1 VTKALFARIL
11 QVMRPPPTHHLT
23 SPAVANSATHDFAS
37 CVLGAPRAPHIM
49 RGDWQTPASR
59 QLPEMRDEIH
69 RAVTALHE
77 GRPVIVGTY
86 QTGVYREI
94 VALESLRDSTGA
106 PKGLLAVATRYNGG
120 KEQTFLGLP
129 TLTLVYLPT
138 PEDAAAYYLAGAL
151 SYRAGPADLYPGS
164 VGSLE
169 LVHDPMSG
177 IAQITQLQSSAKVSE
192 PAVSDILKKP
202 GNSLCTKYQ
211 KWSSRLL
218 ERAFE
223 HVRRLGISQIA
234 VGPQSET
241 DLPLSAPVR
250 NLSMIRNKAEACGF
264 TLSSDRSL
272 LIDTRSPR

>member
-1 VTKALFARIL
+1 
-11 QVMRPPPTHHLT
+11 MYPPHSHPLT
-23 SPAVANSATHDFAS
+23 SSAVADSATHDFAS
-37 CVLGAPRAPHIM
+37 HPLGVPRVPHIM
-49 RGDWQTPASR
+49 PSDWQTPESR
-59 QLPEMRDEIH
+59 ERPAMRDDVH

-77 GRPVIVGTY
+77 GRRVIVGTY
-86 QTGVYREI
+86 PTGVYREI

-106 PKGLLAVATRYNGG
+106 PKGLLAAATRYNGG
-120 KEQTFLGLP
+120 REQTFIGLP
-129 TLTLVYLPT
+129 TLTLIYLPT
-138 PEDAAAYYLAGAL
+138 PEDAVVYYRAGAL

-192 PAVSDILKKP
+192 PAVSELLKKP

-234 VGPQSET
+234 VGPQPET
-241 DLPLSAPVR
+241 ELPLSAPVR
-250 NLSMIRNKAEACGF
+250 NLSMIRHKAEACGF
-264 TLSSDRSL
+264 SLSADRSL
-272 LIDTRSPR
+272 LIDVSSPK

>member
-1 VTKALFARIL
+1 
-11 QVMRPPPTHHLT
+11 MSSSPTHPRT
-23 SPAVANSATHDFAS
+23 SPSVAAS
-37 CVLGAPRAPHIM
+37 ETEEFGSCPLGIPRTPHIM
-49 RGDWQTPASR
+49 PGDWQTPESR
-59 QLPEMRDEIH
+59 ERPAMRDEVH

-77 GRPVIVGTY
+77 GRPVIVGKY
-86 QTGVYREI
+86 PTGVYREI
-94 VALESLRDSTGA
+94 VALESMRDSTGA

-120 KEQTFLGLP
+120 KEQTFLGIP

-138 PEDAAAYYLAGAL
+138 PEDAAVYYSAGAL

-218 ERAFE
+218 ERAFA
-223 HVRRLGISQIA
+223 HTRRLGISQIA
-234 VGPQSET
+234 VGPQPET

-250 NLSMIRNKAEACGF
+250 NISMIRNKAEACGF
-264 TLSSDRSL
+264 TLSADRSL
-272 LIDTRSPR
+272 LIDTRPPT

>member
-1 VTKALFARIL
+1 
-11 QVMRPPPTHHLT
+11 MCPSPNHPHT
-23 SPAVANSATHDFAS
+23 SPEITNSVTQDFAS
-37 CVLGAPRAPHIM
+37 CLLGLSRSPHIM
-49 RGDWQTPASR
+49 PRDWHTPESR
-59 QLPEMRDEIH
+59 AVPAMHEEVH

-77 GRPVIVGTY
+77 GRRVIVGIY
-86 QTGVYREI
+86 PTGVYREI
-94 VALESLRDSTGA
+94 VVLESLRDSTGA

-138 PEDAAAYYLAGAL
+138 PEDAAVYYLAGAL

-169 LVHDPMSG
+169 LVHDPMCG
-177 IAQITQLQSSAKVSE
+177 IAQITQLQSSAKISE
-192 PAVSDILKKP
+192 PAVSDILKRP

-250 NLSMIRNKAEACGF
+250 NVSMIRNKAEACGF
-264 TLSSDRSL
+264 TLSSDRSM
-272 LIDTRSPR
+272 LIDTSSPR